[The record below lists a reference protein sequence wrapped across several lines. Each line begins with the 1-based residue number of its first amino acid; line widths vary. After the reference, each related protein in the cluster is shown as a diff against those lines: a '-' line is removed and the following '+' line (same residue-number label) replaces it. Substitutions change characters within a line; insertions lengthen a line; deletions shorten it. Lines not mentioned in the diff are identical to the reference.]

1 MRKRTFQRLIFT
13 LATFAVAAILV
24 FPVYWMLIT
33 AVTPSVD
40 LRSYP
45 PSFIPADPQWQI
57 FERVLTER
65 PLLLWLSNSLIVA
78 VGAASLALFVSIFAA
93 YSLSRFSMRGAHSL
107 GLFILVSKM
116 LPATLLVI
124 PLFVIFRGLG
134 LIGTPWALILS
145 HATLI
150 TPFATWMLKGYFD
163 SIPRELEQAA
173 MIDGASPLGAL
184 FRVIIPVAAPG
195 IAATALYG
203 FILSWSDYVY
213 AQTFLTSA
221 QNAWTANLGLA
232 SLQGEYVT
240 DWNEVM
246 AISLLIALPVI
257 AVYLFLEKYL
267 VGGLTAGSEK

>member
-1 MRKRTFQRLIFT
+1 MSVG
-13 LATFAVAAILV
+13 TFAVASILV

-33 AVTPSVD
+33 AVTPSEK

-45 PSFIPADPQWQI
+45 PSFVPSDPQWQI

-65 PLLLWLSNSLIVA
+65 PLILWLSNSMLVA
-78 VGAASLALFVSIFAA
+78 VAASTLALLVSVFAA

-124 PLFVIFRGLG
+124 PLFVVFRSVG
-134 LIGTPWALILS
+134 LIGTLWALILS

-173 MIDGASPLGAL
+173 MIDGTSSLGAL
-184 FRVIIPVAAPG
+184 FKVIIPVAAPG

-221 QNAWTANLGLA
+221 QSSWTANLGLA
-232 SLQGEYVT
+232 SLKGEYVT